1 MTEATERAPVAPLH
15 SFPRHLPLPLFSFP
29 SLLSSPSISLA
40 LCCRE
45 AAMDARGPPLRPMP
59 RRPCRRRRLGRPS
72 CPLQELRAD
81 PAAWRPP
88 PPIRCRE
95 SPDPAPLRPASPSFV
110 RSRYL
115 PGARSSGERRHKTL
129 PPLPRSSPW
138 RSSPLHLNPRWSPP
152 GARHGGCRLS
162 CLDPSAAG
170 STAEQPRSAARYATP
185 RPAKASAEADKARR
199 KAKAL
204 TKQRED
210 LRARLAYR
218 KRARKLTS
226 MPAKATAATLVFF

>member
-1 MTEATERAPVAPLH
+1 MG
-15 SFPRHLPLPLFSFP
+15 
-29 SLLSSPSISLA
+29 
-40 LCCRE
+40 
-45 AAMDARGPPLRPMP
+45 ARGPPLRPMP
-59 RRPCRRRRLGRPS
+59 RRPCRRRRLGRPP

-88 PPIRCRE
+88 PPIRRRE
-95 SPDPAPLRPASPSFV
+95 SPDLDPLQPASLSFV

-129 PPLPRSSPW
+129 PPLPCSPSW
-138 RSSPLHLNPRWSPP
+138 RSSPLRLDSS
-152 GARHGGCRLS
+152 GCRLS
-162 CLDPSAAG
+162 RLDPSAAG
-170 STAEQPRSAARYATP
+170 STAEQPRSAARSATP

-218 KRARKLTS
+218 KRARELTS
-226 MPAKATAATLVFF
+226 MPAKATAATQGLFF

>member
-29 SLLSSPSISLA
+29 RLLSSPSISLA

-59 RRPCRRRRLGRPS
+59 RRPCRRRRLGRPP

-88 PPIRCRE
+88 PTIRCRE
-95 SPDPAPLRPASPSFV
+95 SPDPAPLQSPSPSFV

-138 RSSPLHLNPRWSPP
+138 RSSPLHLNRRWSPQGP
-152 GARHGGCRLS
+152 AMEVAASPVSIRLPP
-162 CLDPSAAG
+162 DPR
-170 STAEQPRSAARYATP
+170 RSSRDPPPVTRRVGPP
-185 RPAKASAEADKARR
+185 RPAPRPTWRAGRPRPSPSSGRTCGLGSPTASAPASSPPCRPRPPPRR
-199 KAKAL
+199 
-204 TKQRED
+204 
-210 LRARLAYR
+210 
-218 KRARKLTS
+218 
-226 MPAKATAATLVFF
+226 